1 MGGLAAGDFE
11 RIEWDLLL
19 LCDQQGYLAAR
30 HATQFIEP
38 VGVEVK
44 AKLAGGMFPG
54 GEVQRH
60 GVDQGAIKV
69 KDQALES
76 GKRHGAG
83 QSLKK
88 GSPF

>member
-11 RIEWDLLL
+11 GIEGDLLL
-19 LCDQQGYLAAR
+19 LCHQQRDLAAR
-30 HATQFIEP
+30 HATQLIEP
-38 VGVEVK
+38 VGIEVK
-44 AKLAGGMFPG
+44 AKLAGGVFPG
-54 GEVQRH
+54 CEVQRH

-88 GSPF
+88 GNPF